1 MKLVDKTI
9 EIWNG
14 EEKIRLAD
22 DFFAMTEMKWNDYLN
37 SAYTTLLT
45 YSEEQ
50 KSSNDYIEFLAF
62 YNHIVKQ
69 LNITTI

>member
-9 EIWNG
+9 ETWNG
-14 EEKIRLAD
+14 VEKIRLAK
-22 DFFAMTEMKWNDYLN
+22 DFFAQTEMQWNEYIN

-45 YSEEQ
+45 YPEDE
-50 KSSNDYIEFLAF
+50 KTSNDYIEFLAF

-69 LNITTI
+69 LNIKTI

>member
-1 MKLVDKTI
+1 
-9 EIWNG
+9 
-14 EEKIRLAD
+14 
-22 DFFAMTEMKWNDYLN
+22 MKWNDYLN

-50 KSSNDYIEFLAF
+50 KTSNDYIEFLAF

-69 LNITTI
+69 LNIKTI